1 MEKRIESISP
11 QTIEAIKNRSAYKL
25 PNNPSE
31 RGFKTEDIK
40 GAFWRAEF
48 DGEMSIMGQL
58 KKIVDRLNEILPQT
72 LDNTQIVDDLTTEDS
87 SKVASANQLVVLKR
101 LIDNF
106 DYNNLKNLPN
116 IDGAYLYDNVSGKNT
131 NGSITQKAISDEFDL
146 LKNGNYPLAV
156 KKNDGTMAQITEDRN
171 GFLRVENQILE
182 TRKVI
187 SSGGYD
193 VESRPLILNLSE
205 SLNYGDSIEVWW
217 EIPFD
222 NYNSYIQGK
231 STAVFTGFEGMSGQ
245 HELSFSMVSCPQIS
259 NAKLITI
266 RGYALSPSTIKIHKM
281 YSDSGELEIYPIIS
295 RVVKIKDNYVS

>member
-40 GAFWRAEF
+40 GAFWRAQF

-72 LDNTQIVDDLTTEDS
+72 LDNTQIVDDLTTADA

-101 LIDNF
+101 LIDNL

-131 NGSITQKAISDEFDL
+131 NGGITQKAISDEFDL

-171 GFLRVENQILE
+171 GFFRVENRILE
-182 TRKVI
+182 TRKVV
-187 SSGGYD
+187 SSGGD
-193 VESRPLILNLSE
+193 DSVSKPLELILSE
-205 SLNYGDSIEVWW
+205 NFNYGDVIEIWW
-217 EIPFD
+217 EIPWE
-222 NYNSYIQGK
+222 SCECYIQGK
-231 STAVFTGFEGMSGQ
+231 STAVFTCFEGSGEQ
-245 HELSFSMVSCPQIS
+245 ELSFSMVSCPQLS
-259 NAKLITI
+259 NANAITI
-266 RGYALSPSTIKIHKM
+266 RGYAISPNTIKIHKM
-281 YSDSGELEIYPIIS
+281 YSDSGEVEIYPVIT
-295 RVVKIKDNYVS
+295 RVVRIKDNYVS